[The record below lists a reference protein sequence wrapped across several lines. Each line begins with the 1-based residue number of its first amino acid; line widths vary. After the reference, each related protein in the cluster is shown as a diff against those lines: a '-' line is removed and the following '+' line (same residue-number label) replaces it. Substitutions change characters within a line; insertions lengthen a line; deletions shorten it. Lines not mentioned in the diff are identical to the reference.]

1 MYNDPNG
8 FTKNFDQ
15 ENNKWCINGGFSKML
30 EEYEGKDQFTFKTAV
45 VLKDF
50 AQCEPDELKAIIV
63 QFYAAGDPTGAP
75 FVSFGRGGD

>member
-1 MYNDPNG
+1 
-8 FTKNFDQ
+8 
-15 ENNKWCINGGFSKML
+15 ML

-50 AQCEPDELKAIIV
+50 AQCEPEKLKAIIV

>member
-45 VLKDF
+45 VLKD
-50 AQCEPDELKAIIV
+50 AQCEQDFEKAIDV
-63 QFYAAGDPTGAP
+63 YFHAAGDPTGAP